1 MEQREDDDEGGEEE
15 AGGEPGGLR
24 RGKWSVPEQDY
35 AKALISA
42 FLEGLMPGVTDGT
55 TLRAFLAQKLNC
67 APMRITKKLAG
78 ATLGKAAFHRRGYLT
93 EELVVSS

>member
-1 MEQREDDDEGGEEE
+1 MPEDEVNDDDGGR
-15 AGGEPGGLR
+15 GGGGSNLR

-42 FLEGLMPGVTDGT
+42 FLEGLMPGVEDGI
-55 TLRAFLAQKLNC
+55 TLRAFLSQKLSC

-78 ATLGKAAFHRRGYLT
+78 AILGKAAFHRRGYLAD
-93 EELVVSS
+93 ELVVRFV